1 METGKMRD
9 TESSLALQK
18 GKTQQVK
25 YYGLTGIQ
33 KMGGGGSLRSLLVCR
48 LHQHRSEF
56 CLYKSCEQMLT
67 EELP

>member
-18 GKTQQVK
+18 NGKTQQVK

-33 KMGGGGSLRSLLVCR
+33 KMGGKNHLDHCWSVGSINIEVNSAYTSHVNRC
-48 LHQHRSEF
+48 
-56 CLYKSCEQMLT
+56 
-67 EELP
+67 